1 MIMLVSL
8 NIVKNKFSPAKGG
21 PMIAAAPLNRLRRP
35 NELVNLSSPTISTK
49 IIEVNDI
56 YAAEIR
62 KVKKNYFKHKLQT

>member
-1 MIMLVSL
+1 
-8 NIVKNKFSPAKGG
+8 
-21 PMIAAAPLNRLRRP
+21 MIAAAPLNRLRRP

-62 KVKKNYFKHKLQT
+62 K